1 MIDMNDAEEVAKA
14 DSFNEKIVHYALER
28 NGTCTGEH
36 GVGIGK
42 QKYQALEHG
51 AALQVMEKIKIA
63 LDPNN
68 ILNPQKIVKIES

>member
-1 MIDMNDAEEVAKA
+1 
-14 DSFNEKIVHYALER
+14 FNEKIVHYAIDR

-68 ILNPQKIVKIES
+68 ILNPQKIVKIESTGE